1 MYTNL
6 SGRARNR
13 IFFVFLTVTILFV
26 IFTLTAAAEQDE
38 VLLSDYNQYLKA
50 NQLINL
56 DRYTE
61 AKSIMDNLVKK
72 YGDSYQ
78 ILWMYGL
85 CLSAEGKLAEAAE
98 FMQRAGEI
106 RPALLMNQS
115 YLVQYGEILYQIG
128 DYSRAERYLIT
139 SRKYNE
145 DPDLDKKCQMIL
157 EQIRAERH

>member
-1 MYTNL
+1 MNTRL
-6 SGRARNR
+6 SGRARNI
-13 IFFVFLTVTILFV
+13 IFLVFLIITIFSV
-26 IFTLTAAAEQDE
+26 IFAITAAAEHDR

-50 NQLINL
+50 SQLINL

-61 AKSIMDNLVKK
+61 AKSIMDNLVTK

-98 FMQRAGEI
+98 FMSRAREI
-106 RPALLMNQS
+106 RPALLTNQS
-115 YLVQYGEILYQIG
+115 YLVQYGEILYRLG

-139 SRKYNE
+139 SRKYNK
-145 DPDLDKKCQMIL
+145 DPDLNKKSQMIL
-157 EQIRAERH
+157 EQIRSERH